1 MIVLDANV
9 WVGVFLSQDIHHE
22 TSRRWFRQE
31 VQAEQIFI
39 VPAIFLAEI
48 AGSISRRT
56 GLPRLGR
63 RASQV
68 IIRAKQFEVRVI
80 DQGIAIL
87 AANFASELSLR
98 GADAIYVA
106 LAKRLDVPLITWD
119 KELTQRASSVIA
131 VRSPQVSTS

>member
-1 MIVLDANV
+1 MRQVAGGFVRKSRLNKYSSCLQSFSPRSLV
-9 WVGVFLSQDIHHE
+9 PYHVGRGF
-22 TSRRWFRQE
+22 
-31 VQAEQIFI
+31 
-39 VPAIFLAEI
+39 PARV
-48 AGSISRRT
+48 G
-56 GLPRLGR
+56 
-63 RASQV
+63 ASQV
-68 IIRAKQFEVRVI
+68 IVRAKQFEVRVI

-119 KELTQRASSVIA
+119 KELTQPASSVIA